1 MFDKV
6 NILLGS
12 NVRNAPVESTSF
24 LRAIINGK
32 VFEAPIVGGRYD
44 GDETDWIRRSW
55 GRGPLA
61 DGTTT
66 HSLIFITCLPELRN
80 DEKYELSTIGVPA
93 SIGFTN
99 LFPAEDGDEFDY
111 LVEVKSGWLQLNHD
125 FSTYW
130 VTGSFAF
137 SVDVIQADGN
147 ILHFDVTG
155 GELRIGPTT
164 STR

>member
-1 MFDKV
+1 MFNKV

-12 NVRNAPVESTSF
+12 DVRNVPVGSINF
-24 LRAIINGK
+24 LKAIINDK
-32 VFEAPIVGGRYD
+32 LFEAPIVGGRYD
-44 GDETDWIRRSW
+44 GHEKNWIRRSW
-55 GRGPLA
+55 GRGPLVEGA
-61 DGTTT
+61 TT
-66 HSLIFITCLPELRN
+66 HSVIFITCLPELRN
-80 DEKYELSTIGVPA
+80 DEKYELSTIGIPA

-99 LFPAEDGDEFDY
+99 LFPADDGNEFDY

-137 SVDVIQADGN
+137 SVDVMQSDGSV
-147 ILHFDVTG
+147 LHFDVKD